1 MNYSIS
7 KGGLLS
13 GVVFLGAG
21 TGRTIAAGCTY
32 LSILVRSRVCR
43 MDRVVKCYFV
53 TSNQNLVAGEFV
65 GAHGLVTN
73 DFILIYQNVED
84 GKYVREPTN
93 PLLCFPFICF
103 PNSYTSPQIIEARKK
118 GQDVSPRVPNKAATT
133 EPAPA
138 PALELLLPDLPALD
152 DVEMVYAYDTNFLD
166 DSPLDYVGESI
177 NLPNIGSD
185 SSFDDYNPEDFDF
198 EIE

>member
-1 MNYSIS
+1 M
-7 KGGLLS
+7 
-13 GVVFLGAG
+13 FLGAG

-103 PNSYTSPQIIEARKK
+103 PNSYTHH
-118 GQDVSPRVPNKAATT
+118 
-133 EPAPA
+133 
-138 PALELLLPDLPALD
+138 
-152 DVEMVYAYDTNFLD
+152 
-166 DSPLDYVGESI
+166 SPLTTHYSI
-177 NLPNIGSD
+177 LHRSLKQERRARMFPQGCPTKLPPLNLHLH
-185 SSFDDYNPEDFDF
+185 SSCYFPTSLL
-198 EIE
+198 